1 MTAVIQIRRG
11 GVFLKTNR
19 GYSLPKK
26 TPFPMG
32 SAHFTQFA
40 RNNFRSTRA
49 ESLGAETRSAGRIRD
64 IVNIAARDS

>member
-49 ESLGAETRSAGRIRD
+49 IHSAESLGA
-64 IVNIAARDS
+64 